1 MAEPSQISAWILLFM
16 GLYSLAAAVGELR
29 SPNTWWAMLK
39 DFERSPG
46 LRFLTGLFVLAL
58 GAAVYLVNPWVPGDW
73 QSIVV
78 SVLGGLMVAEALL
91 ILASGDRF
99 LHLARAL
106 IGRAGRAWAGFS
118 ALLGMAM
125 IVAALSRLQTF

>member
-58 GAAVYLVNPWVPGDW
+58 GAAVYLVNPWVPRDW
-73 QSIVV
+73 LSIMV

-106 IGRAGRAWAGFS
+106 IGRAGRAWAGFA

-125 IVAALSRLQTF
+125 ILVALSRLQTF

>member
-58 GAAVYLVNPWVPGDW
+58 GAAIYLVNPWVPRDW
-73 QSIVV
+73 LSIMV